1 MPGARVREE
10 PRIAFQDVD
19 ELVLL
24 RMRVPQRRHA
34 ARLEPGQIHAEIR
47 KTEHIAERTL
57 LARQAMREAN
67 GSG

>member
-1 MPGARVREE
+1 
-10 PRIAFQDVD
+10 
-19 ELVLL
+19 
-24 RMRVPQRRHA
+24 MRVPQRRHA